1 MLPTY
6 HISATRMACLM
17 RVQIDL
23 HAPVFKQSPID
34 DLYALAAK
42 AVSLLGEPGNNAGH
56 SLLAQPLGCLSAL
69 ARRPMRTIALIA
81 RRGGFIF
88 ISLIA
93 VPLLRVGQRN
103 TPSPFPSSRHSLRVV
118 ACLDCGIPLECEG
131 RLFRRNRHSFNPLTN
146 TFFLACSRKA
156 YIHF

>member
-1 MLPTY
+1 
-6 HISATRMACLM
+6 M

-56 SLLAQPLGCLSAL
+56 SLLAQPRGCLSAL

-103 TPSPFPSSRHSLRVV
+103 TPSPFPSLVILFALSHVLIVV
-118 ACLDCGIPLECEG
+118 YRWSVKGG
-131 RLFRRNRHSFNPLTN
+131 FSTQQ
-146 TFFLACSRKA
+146 TFF
-156 YIHF
+156 